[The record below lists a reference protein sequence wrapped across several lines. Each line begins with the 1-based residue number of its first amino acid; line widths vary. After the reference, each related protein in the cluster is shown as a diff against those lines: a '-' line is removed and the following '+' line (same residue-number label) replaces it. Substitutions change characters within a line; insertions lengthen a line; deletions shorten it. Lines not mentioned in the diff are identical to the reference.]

1 MEDRVAV
8 VDSSGYAV
16 DELGGEIAAASDG
29 EGEPPLVELDQARQ
43 RVLGC
48 RRVVRDLPQSTA
60 GQLGAGQVVQHLGV
74 VAELGSSKK
83 HPHSVLVLEGMGRGV
98 LSDGGHGAPAPRG
111 SVLPGTGAVGA
122 SAA

>member
-8 VDSSGYAV
+8 GESAGDAV
-16 DELGGEIAAASDG
+16 DELGGEIAAAGDG
-29 EGEPPLVELDQARQ
+29 EGEPPLVELDQALQ

-48 RRVVRDLPQSTA
+48 RGVVRDLPQNTA
-60 GQLGAGQVVQHLGV
+60 GHLGAGQVVQHLGV

-98 LSDGGHGAPAPRG
+98 LSDGGQDRKSTRG